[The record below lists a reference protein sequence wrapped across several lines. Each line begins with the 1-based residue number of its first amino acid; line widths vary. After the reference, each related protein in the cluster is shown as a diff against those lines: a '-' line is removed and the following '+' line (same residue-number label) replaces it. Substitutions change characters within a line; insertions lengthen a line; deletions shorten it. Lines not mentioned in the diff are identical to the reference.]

1 MHAIYPYVVQK
12 ITIVTEEEKAY
23 YSLLSRRFRL
33 TQRTLTLVV
42 TNLLTTLWSTICQV
56 IEKDVKGRA
65 SRGIFIEGPMGTG
78 KTTSLLYLQDKL
90 KSVNIPALLI
100 DASFDSAEIVDYLRW
115 FCERKF
121 AVLS

>member
-56 IEKDVKGRA
+56 INKDVKGRA
-65 SRGIFIEGPMGTG
+65 SQGIFIEGPMGTG

-90 KSVNIPALLI
+90 KSINIPALLI